1 MSRPLWRALFRPR
14 PLLAFAAALLL
25 ATAWGSLVQTQYNL
39 AALQGLGQ
47 SINAATRW
55 QTSLQ
60 DLLGFGPV
68 YAAIV
73 LAAWLPAFAAA
84 FWLGRR
90 KGAYRGCL
98 LPLATSVSLIAA
110 IRLIDAFAPMPV
122 LIYATRT
129 LDGLLAMAVGG
140 LLGGLLFI
148 WLMRPRPTLAR
159 VDMAL

>member
-1 MSRPLWRALFRPR
+1 MSKPRWRTVIRPR
-14 PLLAFAAALLL
+14 PLLTFAAAWLL

-39 AALQGLGQ
+39 AALQRLGLPIDG
-47 SINAATRW
+47 ATRGL
-55 QTSLQ
+55 TSLQ

-73 LAAWLPAFAAA
+73 LAAWLPAFATAL
-84 FWLGRR
+84 WLGRR
-90 KGAYRGCL
+90 SGPYRACL
-98 LPLATSVSLIAA
+98 LPLATSISLVAA

-129 LDGLLAMAVGG
+129 LDGLLAMAMGG

-148 WLMRPRPTLAR
+148 WLMRPRAPQVT
-159 VDMAL
+159 VDITP

>member
-1 MSRPLWRALFRPR
+1 MSQPLWRALSRPR
-14 PLLAFAAALLL
+14 TLLAFVAALLL

-47 SINAATRW
+47 PIDSATRW
-55 QTSLQ
+55 RTSVQ

-73 LAAWLPAFAAA
+73 LAAWLPAFAVA
-84 FWLGRR
+84 FWFGRR
-90 KGAYRGCL
+90 SGAYRAWL
-98 LPLATSVSLIAA
+98 LPLASSVSVIVA

-129 LDGLLAMAVGG
+129 LEGLLAMAMGS
-140 LLGGLLFI
+140 LLGGLLFS
-148 WLMRPRPTLAR
+148 WLARPRIQR
-159 VDMAL
+159 

>member
-1 MSRPLWRALFRPR
+1 MPQPLWRALLQPR
-14 PLLAFAAALLL
+14 TLLAFAAALLL

-47 SINAATRW
+47 PIDLATRW
-55 QTSLQ
+55 RTSLE

-84 FWLGRR
+84 LWLGRHG
-90 KGAYRGCL
+90 GAYRACL
-98 LPLATSVSLIAA
+98 LPLASSLSLIAA

-129 LDGLLAMAVGG
+129 LEGLLAMAVGG

-148 WLMRPRPTLAR
+148 WLARPVIPR
-159 VDMAL
+159 

>member
-1 MSRPLWRALFRPR
+1 MSQPFWRALFRPR

-47 SINAATRW
+47 SIDAATRW
-55 QTSLQ
+55 QTSFQ

-84 FWLGRR
+84 FWLCHRSGS
-90 KGAYRGCL
+90 YRVCL
-98 LPLATSVSLIAA
+98 LPLATSLSLIAA
-110 IRLIDAFAPMPV
+110 IRLINAFAPMPV

-148 WLMRPRPTLAR
+148 WLMRPRPIPAK
-159 VDMAL
+159 VDIAL

>member
-1 MSRPLWRALFRPR
+1 MSQPLWRALSRPR
-14 PLLAFAAALLL
+14 TLLAFVAALLL

-47 SINAATRW
+47 PIDSATRW
-55 QTSLQ
+55 RTSVQ

-73 LAAWLPAFAAA
+73 LAAWLPAFAVA
-84 FWLGRR
+84 FWFRR
-90 KGAYRGCL
+90 RSGAHRGWL
-98 LPLATSVSLIAA
+98 LPLASSVSVIVA

-129 LDGLLAMAVGG
+129 LEGLLAMAMGS
-140 LLGGLLFI
+140 LLGGLLFS
-148 WLMRPRPTLAR
+148 WLARPRIQR
-159 VDMAL
+159 

>member
-1 MSRPLWRALFRPR
+1 MSKPLWRALLRPR
-14 PLLAFAAALLL
+14 TLLAFAAALLL
-25 ATAWGSLVQTQYNL
+25 ASAWGSLVQTQYNL
-39 AALQGLGQ
+39 AALQGLGLP
-47 SINAATRW
+47 IDAATRW

-90 KGAYRGCL
+90 KGAYRACL
-98 LPLATSVSLIAA
+98 LPLAASVSLIAA

-140 LLGGLLFI
+140 LVGGLLFI
-148 WLMRPRPTLAR
+148 WLTRPAADRAGVLR
-159 VDMAL
+159 

>member
-1 MSRPLWRALFRPR
+1 MSISLWRPWLQPR
-14 PLLAFAAALLL
+14 PLLAFAAALLM
-25 ATAWGSLVQTQYNL
+25 ASVWGSVVQTQYNL
-39 AALQGLGQ
+39 AALQGLGLP
-47 SINAATRW
+47 IDAAIRW
-55 QTSLQ
+55 RTSLQ

-84 FWLGRR
+84 FWLGHRS
-90 KGAYRGCL
+90 GSYRVCL
-98 LPLATSVSLIAA
+98 LPLATSLSLIAA
-110 IRLIDAFAPMPV
+110 IRLINAFAPMPV

-148 WLMRPRPTLAR
+148 WLMRPRPTPAK
-159 VDMAL
+159 VDIAL

>member
-1 MSRPLWRALFRPR
+1 MPQLLWRALLQPR
-14 PLLAFAAALLL
+14 TLLAFAAALLL

-47 SINAATRW
+47 PIDLPTRW
-55 QTSLQ
+55 
-60 DLLGFGPV
+60 LGCGPV

-84 FWLGRR
+84 LWLGRHG
-90 KGAYRGCL
+90 GAYRACL
-98 LPLATSVSLIAA
+98 LPLASSLSLIAA

-129 LDGLLAMAVGG
+129 LEGLLAMAVGG

-148 WLMRPRPTLAR
+148 WLARSVIPR
-159 VDMAL
+159 

>member
-1 MSRPLWRALFRPR
+1 MSQPLWRALSRPR
-14 PLLAFAAALLL
+14 TLLAFAAALLL

-47 SINAATRW
+47 PIDSATRW
-55 QTSLQ
+55 RTSVQ

-73 LAAWLPAFAAA
+73 LAAWLPAFAVA
-84 FWLGRR
+84 FWFGRR
-90 KGAYRGCL
+90 SGAYRAWL
-98 LPLATSVSLIAA
+98 LPLASSVSVIVA

-129 LDGLLAMAVGG
+129 LEGLLAMAMGG
-140 LLGGLLFI
+140 LLGGLLFS
-148 WLMRPRPTLAR
+148 WLARPRIQR
-159 VDMAL
+159 

>member
-1 MSRPLWRALFRPR
+1 MSKPLWRALFRPR
-14 PLLAFAAALLL
+14 PLLAFVAALLL

-47 SINAATRW
+47 SIDAATRW

-73 LAAWLPAFAAA
+73 LAASLPAFAAA
-84 FWLGRR
+84 LWLGRR
-90 KGAYRGCL
+90 KGAYRACL
-98 LPLATSVSLIAA
+98 VPLATSISLIAA
-110 IRLIDAFAPMPV
+110 SRLIDAFAPMPV
-122 LIYATRT
+122 LLHATRP

-140 LLGGLLFI
+140 LVGGLLFI
-148 WLMRPRPTLAR
+148 WLVRPEADRAGVLR
-159 VDMAL
+159 

>member
-1 MSRPLWRALFRPR
+1 MSKLLWRALFRPR

-47 SINAATRW
+47 PINLATRGR
-55 QTSLQ
+55 TSLD

-90 KGAYRGCL
+90 KGTYLACVV
-98 LPLATSVSLIAA
+98 PLATSASLIAA

-140 LLGGLLFI
+140 LVGGLLFI
-148 WLMRPRPTLAR
+148 WLVRPKADRAGDLR
-159 VDMAL
+159 

>member
-1 MSRPLWRALFRPR
+1 MSNSLWRSWLKPR
-14 PLLAFAAALLL
+14 SLLAFAAALLL
-25 ATAWGSLVQTQYNL
+25 AAAWGSLVQTQYNL
-39 AALQGLGQ
+39 AALQGLELPIDG
-47 SINAATRW
+47 ATRW
-55 QTSLQ
+55 RTSLQ

-84 FWLGRR
+84 FWLARR
-90 KGAYRGCL
+90 SGPYRACL
-98 LPLATSVSLIAA
+98 LPLATSVSLIVA
-110 IRLIDAFAPMPV
+110 IRLIDAFAPIPV

-148 WLMRPRPTLAR
+148 WLARPRPTQAK
-159 VDMAL
+159 VDITP

>member
-1 MSRPLWRALFRPR
+1 MSQPLWRALSRPR
-14 PLLAFAAALLL
+14 TLLAFAAALLL

-47 SINAATRW
+47 PIDSATRW
-55 QTSLQ
+55 RTSVQ

-73 LAAWLPAFAAA
+73 LAAWLPAFAVV
-84 FWLGRR
+84 FWLGHRSGVSR
-90 KGAYRGCL
+90 ACL
-98 LPLATSVSLIAA
+98 LPLASSLSLIVA

-129 LDGLLAMAVGG
+129 LEGLLAMAMGG
-140 LLGGLLFI
+140 LLGGLLFS
-148 WLMRPRPTLAR
+148 WLARPRIQR
-159 VDMAL
+159 